1 MGKSRAPRISLRR
14 KLGSSTQEEEE
25 GKGEEEC
32 LRIIKHIGWQT
43 LRSSGL
49 HQLNA
54 SCDFDRSVSLDLSL
68 MFSCFRYHCD
78 HRRGDQCP

>member
-1 MGKSRAPRISLRR
+1 MLGKLYGSPEGKCYGE
-14 KLGSSTQEEEE
+14 KLEE